1 MTSAKEFLDEGRLA
15 AAIERLTQDVK
26 ARPADV
32 ASRIFLFELLCFAG
46 DLDRAEKQLDVVA
59 HQSLDMEAGTSIYRH
74 ALAAERMRRKVF
86 DEGALPAFLTAP
98 PEHAALHLEAL
109 SLQRENEPGKA
120 RALLS
125 KSLEVQPSVSGQ
137 VDGRPFEEFED
148 SDLFIGPFLELFVR
162 DRYVWLPFEE
172 IRSIQVGK
180 PRHLRDLIWTQA
192 KLEGIA
198 GDIGEVLLPVL
209 YPGTSS
215 HSNDSIK
222 LGRMT
227 DWVDIGEGL
236 ARGVGQ
242 RLFMIDGE
250 ERAMLQLNAIN
261 FNVTGRQ

>member
-1 MTSAKEFLDEGRLA
+1 
-15 AAIERLTQDVK
+15 
-26 ARPADV
+26 
-32 ASRIFLFELLCFAG
+32 
-46 DLDRAEKQLDVVA
+46 
-59 HQSLDMEAGTSIYRH
+59 
-74 ALAAERMRRKVF
+74 
-86 DEGALPAFLTAP
+86 
-98 PEHAALHLEAL
+98 
-109 SLQRENEPGKA
+109 
-120 RALLS
+120 
-125 KSLEVQPSVSGQ
+125 

-215 HSNDSIK
+215 HSNESIK